1 MTVRVVEKDYDKWS
15 LPELHKL
22 RAFYERERPQATA
35 HRFYLELAAKIRRRP
50 GAVMWALQ
58 THWRL
63 GPKLNHTG
71 GNRR

>member
-1 MTVRVVEKDYDKWS
+1 MTRRVKEKDFDSWAIA
-15 LPELHKL
+15 ELRFL
-22 RAFYERERPQATA
+22 RACYDRTRPQATA
-35 HRFYLELAAKIRRRP
+35 HRFYLELAAKVRRRP

-71 GNRR
+71 GN